1 MENQKLLIRG
11 KNDLPFVC
19 FQTVSN
25 SQSILPQRIQIII
38 QIQSVYPSSKTF
50 KTLTKVKRVGE
61 EHWVND
67 ELMGSDEKF
76 FFFFSFRFQSGHK
89 KKRKKENRVFV
100 MNEHVIM

>member
-11 KNDLPFVC
+11 KSDLPFVC

-38 QIQSVYPSSKTF
+38 QIQSICSNSKTF

-61 EHWVND
+61 EHWVDD
-67 ELMGSDEKF
+67 ELMGSDEKI
-76 FFFFSFRFQSGHK
+76 FFFFSFSFRF
-89 KKRKKENRVFV
+89 
-100 MNEHVIM
+100 